1 MDTHPH
7 DQITLL
13 FEKPFPIA
21 NKPTGF
27 YIGTLNCFTN
37 HCLDIAHPT
46 NLSFIIILND
56 AN

>member
-7 DQITLL
+7 DQITLI

-27 YIGTLNCFTN
+27 YIGTLNCFAN
-37 HCLDIAHPT
+37 HCPDRTGPT
-46 NLSFIIILND
+46 HWSLNIILND